1 MIKVGLIGMGIG
13 EKHLEAINGYR
24 NCRVISILEKNRK
37 KISKLKKKYKNI
49 NFFTN
54 EKLFFSVNDFDLI
67 SIASYDEFHYKQIIQ
82 SIKKKCHVI
91 VEKPICLTQYQ
102 LKKIHKELKLNP
114 KIYFTSNLVLRKNS
128 LFNEIKKRIIK
139 KDVYHIE
146 ASYLW
151 GRKHKLYQWRS
162 KTRDYSLTL
171 GATIHILDLV
181 CWLLNSKPISV
192 ITKTNKKIT
201 NNTKFK
207 KFSFAS
213 YIFTFPNDIVVNLK
227 ADGVCVHPHYHSL
240 KVFEKNKTTIS
251 DLNGQF
257 QIKKNKYLNNLKII
271 KTKYEYP
278 DKKNRGKFIKEFLDS
293 IIDNETSYPSKK
305 DIFDL
310 MTACFYA
317 DLSAR
322 YDKEMKIKYLND

>member
-13 EKHLEAINGYR
+13 IKHLEAINGYR
-24 NCRVISILEKNRK
+24 NCKVISILEKNKK
-37 KISKLKKKYKNI
+37 KILLLKKKYKNI

-54 EKLFFSVNDFDLI
+54 EKLFFSENDFDLI
-67 SIASYDEFHYKQIIQ
+67 SIASYDEFHYKQVIQ
-82 SIKKKCHVI
+82 AIKKNCHII
-91 VEKPICLTQYQ
+91 VEKPVCLTQYQ
-102 LKKIHKELKLNP
+102 LKKIYKELKLKP
-114 KIYFTSNLVLRKNS
+114 KIRFTSNLVLRKNS
-128 LFNEIKKRIIK
+128 LFKAIKKKIK
-139 KDVYHIE
+139 IKDIYHIE

-151 GRKHKLYQWRS
+151 GRKYKLFQWRS

-192 ITKTNKKIT
+192 ITKTNDKIT

-213 YIFTFPNDIVVNLK
+213 YIFTFPSDIVVNLK

-251 DLNGQF
+251 DLSGQF
-257 QIKKNKYLNNLKII
+257 EIKRNKNSDNLKII
-271 KTKYEYP
+271 KTNYEYP
-278 DKKNRGKFIKEFLDS
+278 DKKNRGKFIKEFIDS

-305 DIFDL
+305 DIFNL

-322 YDKEMKIKYLND
+322 YGKELKIRYLND